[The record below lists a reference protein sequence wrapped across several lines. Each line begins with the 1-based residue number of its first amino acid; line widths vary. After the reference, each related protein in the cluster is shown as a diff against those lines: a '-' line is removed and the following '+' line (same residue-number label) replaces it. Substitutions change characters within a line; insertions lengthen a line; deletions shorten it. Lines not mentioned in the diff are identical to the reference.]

1 MGLGSAACGE
11 KPVRKGDRPS
21 TSLSSPRPSS
31 ISEVP
36 PPALLL
42 DLRPFLENYQPQVKI
57 LSPRPDEVLQD
68 DKVLVKVQVNDLPIF
83 KDKTLGLG
91 PHVHVILDNSPYKA
105 LYDAAEPI
113 VFENLEPG
121 THTVRAIASRPWH
134 ELFKNDGA
142 FAQVTFHVYAKTPDN
157 RPIRNQPLLT
167 YSRPVGSYGAE
178 PVMLDFFLTNVP
190 LHLVAQSSED
200 DDIPDWRI
208 RATVNGESFLID
220 QWQPIYLKGFKPGKN
235 WVQLELL
242 NEDGEPIPNAFNNT
256 VRVLTYTPGGTDGLS
271 KLVRGDLTLDE
282 ARAIVDP
289 NYKPAPKPLPTPLS
303 KESPTPKPAV
313 SPVPESPKSAPTEI
327 APTPVP
333 LPASKTAPAKP
344 AVSPAPTLESE
355 PPKAAEP
362 KPSPPEAAP
371 SQKVNSSGPEPSE
384 SATPKAIAPEPS
396 PSPRQSS
403 PVVESAPTPAP
414 TPVLAPTPAAE
425 PSPVPV
431 RPARFPQGSLRES
444 PKAKK
449 AQETAP
455 ASPKPVVSPAA
466 TPSPRPQQ
474 PEPVKEP
481 VKEPVEPKSFDREPS
496 DLEPSGKTPAPTP
509 AKAPPPTRT
518 TEPAP
523 RVSPAPRVFP
533 VPAVP
538 TPEPSVIPEPL
549 PSPPAQSA
557 PTPSVLR
564 ELEEQV
570 QEQVQEL
577 PAPSPTPRVSR
588 PARPKPKSYLDSLRD
603 RLKEFQSSASTKV
616 EALQESLQLGVKE
629 LQESVKSKPASS
641 KPAKSK
647 PAEPP
652 SARPSLRPELVSP
665 TAQPAPLSEPTA
677 PLEPV
682 DLAPVERSPLPDLVA
697 PAAPERL
704 PFEEE

>member
-1 MGLGSAACGE
+1 MMQRIRQWGKCLVILGLIAILGLGSAACGE
-11 KPVRKGDRPS
+11 KPARKGDRPS
-21 TSLSSPRPSS
+21 TRLNSPRPSS

-36 PPALLL
+36 PPALLQ

-68 DKVLVKVQVNDLPIF
+68 DKVSVKVQVNDLPIF

-190 LHLVAQSSED
+190 LHIIAQSSED

-220 QWQPIYLKGFKPGKN
+220 QWQPIYLKGLKPGKN

-256 VRVLTYTPGGTDGLS
+256 VRVITYEPGGTDPLA

-289 NYKPAPKPLPTPLS
+289 NYKPAPKPLPAPIV
-303 KESPTPKPAV
+303 KESP
-313 SPVPESPKSAPTEI
+313 
-327 APTPVP
+327 APTPAMPPVQESPAPAPAPVP
-333 LPASKTAPAKP
+333 APVPAPAKP
-344 AVSPAPTLESE
+344 APSPTPAPESE

-362 KPSPPEAAP
+362 KATPPKAASPRK
-371 SQKVNSSGPEPSE
+371 SDSSVPEPAVSP
-384 SATPKAIAPEPS
+384 APKAIAPEPS

-403 PVVESAPTPAP
+403 PVVESAPTPVP

-449 AQETAP
+449 AQETVP
-455 ASPKPVVSPAA
+455 ASPTPVAPPAA
-466 TPSPRPQQ
+466 TPSPQPNQ

-481 VKEPVEPKSFDREPS
+481 VKELGEPKPSSREPS

-509 AKAPPPTRT
+509 AKAPPPTRA

-523 RVSPAPRVFP
+523 RVSPVS
-533 VPAVP
+533 AVP

-549 PSPPAQSA
+549 PSPPAQPA

-616 EALQESLQLGVKE
+616 EALQESLQSGAKDLQESLQSGVKE
-629 LQESVKSKPASS
+629 LQE
-641 KPAKSK
+641 
-647 PAEPP
+647 
-652 SARPSLRPELVSP
+652 LL
-665 TAQPAPLSEPTA
+665 
-677 PLEPV
+677 
-682 DLAPVERSPLPDLVA
+682 D
-697 PAAPERL
+697 
-704 PFEEE
+704 